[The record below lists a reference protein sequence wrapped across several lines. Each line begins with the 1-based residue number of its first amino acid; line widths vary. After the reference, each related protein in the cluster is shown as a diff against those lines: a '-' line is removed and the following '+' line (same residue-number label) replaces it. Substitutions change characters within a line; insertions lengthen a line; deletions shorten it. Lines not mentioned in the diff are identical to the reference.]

1 MSSAKPFMM
10 PDEFLPIQ
18 LNLQSSA
25 CETTILT
32 PIAIQPTTT
41 QSKLAGYP
49 YLPQNEQPALDQ
61 EGQPMLLLAQLNFA
75 DIIAPPDFPSE
86 GILQFFIA
94 QNCYERYSLEQAR
107 SLFSV
112 RYYPTITNNT
122 EIVTPDFLRHAN
134 FTNFP
139 IKYEQSVLS
148 YTQIEPVSA
157 TDFRLPHYI
166 DPFFLAQPF
175 TTGGQTL
182 HDIYFEY
189 FLSADH
195 KIGGYPYFIEED
207 IRLEDPSFYQYD
219 TLLFQLISNDAQ
231 SIMWGDSGVI
241 SFFIN
246 AEKLKQRDFSDI
258 LFYAED
264 Y

>member
-1 MSSAKPFMM
+1 MSSSKSFIM

-18 LNLQSSA
+18 LTLQSSI

-32 PIAIQPTTT
+32 PTAIQPNTL

-49 YLPQNEQPALDQ
+49 YLPKNEQPVLDDN
-61 EGQPMLLLAQLNFA
+61 GQPMLLLAQLNFA
-75 DIIAPPDFPSE
+75 DIIAPKEFPTE

-94 QNCYERYSLEQAR
+94 QNCYEDYTLEQAN

-112 RYYPTITNNT
+112 RYYSTITSDLD
-122 EIVTPDFLRHAN
+122 ISTPNYLHDAN

-139 IKYEQSVLS
+139 IHYEQLLVSH
-148 YTQIEPVSA
+148 THFEPVSA
-157 TDFRLPHYI
+157 TDFRLAHYI
-166 DPFFLAQPF
+166 DSNFLAQPF

-195 KIGGYPYFIEED
+195 KIGGYPYFIDED
-207 IRLEDPSFYQYD
+207 IRVKNPSFYKYD

-246 AEKLKQRDFSDI
+246 AEKLKKRDFNDI